1 MLTTQP
7 PGFGS
12 DKALITGS
20 SSDIGGADWRQECMN
35 CAAITPISVA
45 SPVREQRLSTNAAFY
60 LLASITVSFLAASAA
75 PTPLYPLYQA
85 EWGFSAITVTLV
97 FGVYAIAVLGALLV
111 VGKLSDHLGRRP
123 VLAAA
128 IALQAVTMLIFA
140 SADSVS
146 GLMTAR
152 IVQGLSTGAAVAA
165 VGAGLLDLDK
175 VRGALANSVAPMAGT
190 ASGGIGA
197 GLMVQYLPA
206 PTELIYLAL
215 GGVLLLQGVGI
226 AMMSESTTPRPGA
239 LASLRPQFRLPHA
252 VRVPFLLVIPALV
265 ATWAM
270 AGFYA
275 SLGPAVV
282 RAMFDSQSLL
292 LGGAALFVLA
302 GSGVA
307 SVLFSRN
314 QNARTMLMI
323 GASSLFIGAGITVAA
338 ITLREPMVFF
348 VGTILAGIGFGN
360 AFQGAVRSVVPL
372 VAPTERAGLQSE
384 VFVVSYLAM
393 GVPAV
398 VAGYL
403 IVQGGALFDIARGF
417 GVVVMALSALVP
429 LGVRWASRTA

>member
-1 MLTTQP
+1 
-7 PGFGS
+7 
-12 DKALITGS
+12 
-20 SSDIGGADWRQECMN
+20 MN
-35 CAAITPISVA
+35 CAAITPSSVA
-45 SPVREQRLSTNAAFY
+45 SPVRAERLSPNAAFY

-175 VRGALANSVAPMAGT
+175 VRGTLANSVAPMAGT

-226 AMMSESTTPRPGA
+226 AMMSESTMPRPGA

-282 RAMFDSQSLL
+282 RSLFDSQSLL
-292 LGGAALFVLA
+292 LGGVALFVLA

-307 SVLFSRN
+307 SVLFFRN
-314 QNARTMLMI
+314 QDARTMLMI

-338 ITLREPMVFF
+338 VTLREPTVFF
-348 VGTILAGIGFGN
+348 AGTILAGIGFGN
-360 AFQGAVRSVVPL
+360 GFQGAVRSVVPL
-372 VAPTERAGLQSE
+372 VAPTERAGLLSV

-417 GVVVMALSALVP
+417 GVAVMALSALVP
-429 LGVRWASRTA
+429 LGMRWAAPRTA

>member
-1 MLTTQP
+1 
-7 PGFGS
+7 
-12 DKALITGS
+12 
-20 SSDIGGADWRQECMN
+20 MN
-35 CAAITPISVA
+35 CAAITPSRVG
-45 SPVREQRLSTNAAFY
+45 SPVRAQRLSANAAFY

-140 SADSVS
+140 TADSVS

-215 GGVLLLQGVGI
+215 GGVLLLQGIGI
-226 AMMSESTTPRPGA
+226 AMMPESTTPRPGA
-239 LASLRPQFRLPHA
+239 LASLRPQFRLAHA
-252 VRVPFLLVIPALV
+252 VRVPLLLVIPVLV
-265 ATWAM
+265 ATGAM

-282 RAMFDSQSLL
+282 RSLFDSQSLL
-292 LGGAALFVLA
+292 VGGLALFVFA

-307 SVLFSRN
+307 SVLFFRN
-314 QNARTMLMI
+314 QEARTMLMI
-323 GASSLFIGAGITVAA
+323 GASSLLVGAGITVAA
-338 ITLREPMVFF
+338 VTLREPTVFF
-348 VGTILAGIGFGN
+348 AGTILAGIGFGN
-360 AFQGAVRSVVPL
+360 GFQGALRSVIPL
-372 VAPTERAGLQSE
+372 VAPTERAGLLSV

-417 GVVVMALSALVP
+417 GLVVMALSALAL

>member
-1 MLTTQP
+1 
-7 PGFGS
+7 
-12 DKALITGS
+12 
-20 SSDIGGADWRQECMN
+20 MN
-35 CAAITPISVA
+35 CAAIAPISVA
-45 SPVREQRLSTNAAFY
+45 SPVRAGRLSPNAAFY

-75 PTPLYPLYQA
+75 PTPLYPFYQA

-97 FGVYAIAVLGALLV
+97 FGVYAIAVLSALLV

-128 IALQAVTMLIFA
+128 IALQAVTMLLFA
-140 SADSVS
+140 TADGVS

-175 VRGALANSVAPMAGT
+175 VRGTLANAVAPMAGT

-206 PTELIYLAL
+206 PTELVYLAL

-239 LASLRPQFRLPHA
+239 LASLWPQFRLPHA
-252 VRVPFLLVIPALV
+252 VRVPLLLVIPALV

-270 AGFYA
+270 AGFYG

-282 RAMFDSQSLL
+282 RAMFGSQSLL

-302 GSGVA
+302 SSGVA
-307 SVLFSRN
+307 SVLLFRN
-314 QNARTMLMI
+314 QDARTMLMI
-323 GASSLFIGAGITVAA
+323 GASSLFLGAGVTVAA
-338 ITLREPMVFF
+338 IMLREPMVFLA
-348 VGTILAGIGFGN
+348 GTILAGIGFGN
-360 AFQGAVRSVVPL
+360 GFQGAVRSVVPL
-372 VAPTERAGLQSE
+372 VAPTERAGLLSV

-417 GVVVMALSALVP
+417 GLMVMALSALVP
-429 LGVRWASRTA
+429 LGMRWAPRTA

>member
-1 MLTTQP
+1 
-7 PGFGS
+7 
-12 DKALITGS
+12 
-20 SSDIGGADWRQECMN
+20 MN
-35 CAAITPISVA
+35 CAAITPNSVA
-45 SPVREQRLSTNAAFY
+45 SPVRAQRLSPNAAFY

-85 EWGFSAITVTLV
+85 EWGFSAITVTLI

-128 IALQAVTMLIFA
+128 VALQAVTMLIFA
-140 SADSVS
+140 TADSVS

-215 GGVLLLQGVGI
+215 GGVLLLQGIGI

-239 LASLRPQFRLPHA
+239 LASLRPQFRLAHA
-252 VRVPFLLVIPALV
+252 VRVPLLLVIPALV

-282 RAMFDSQSLL
+282 RTLFDSQSLL

-307 SVLFSRN
+307 SVLFFRN
-314 QNARTMLMI
+314 QDARTMLRI

-338 ITLREPMVFF
+338 VTLREPMVFF
-348 VGTILAGIGFGN
+348 AGTILAGIGFGN
-360 AFQGAVRSVVPL
+360 GFQGALRSVVPL
-372 VAPTERAGLQSE
+372 VAPTERAGLLSV

-403 IVQGGALFDIARGF
+403 IVQGGALFNIACGF
-417 GVVVMALSALVP
+417 GLVVMALSALVL
-429 LGVRWASRTA
+429 LGVRCASRTA